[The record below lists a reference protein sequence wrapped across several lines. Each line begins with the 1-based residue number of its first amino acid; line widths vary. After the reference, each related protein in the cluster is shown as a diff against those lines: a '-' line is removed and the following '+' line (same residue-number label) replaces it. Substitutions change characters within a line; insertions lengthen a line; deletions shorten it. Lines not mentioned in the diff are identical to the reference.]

1 MAASGS
7 TVSVLTPNGR
17 RQTVKVSANTPL
29 LQVLED
35 VCKKHGFNPEEHGL
49 KCGSRCRWRTALV
62 FKALSRVDK
71 RCGICSHTFLRPGRQ
86 IWTRLDPHQCV
97 FTCKPRSAVRKR

>member
-29 LQVLED
+29 LQVGARS
-35 VCKKHGFNPEEHGL
+35 H
-49 KCGSRCRWRTALV
+49 T
-62 FKALSRVDK
+62 RVYTL
-71 RCGICSHTFLRPGRQ
+71 ICS
-86 IWTRLDPHQCV
+86 
-97 FTCKPRSAVRKR
+97 RSL